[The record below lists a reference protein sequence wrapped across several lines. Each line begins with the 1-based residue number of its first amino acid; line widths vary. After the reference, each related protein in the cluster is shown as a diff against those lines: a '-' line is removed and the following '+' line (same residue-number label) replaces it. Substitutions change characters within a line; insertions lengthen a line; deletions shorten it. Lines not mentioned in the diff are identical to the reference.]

1 MKVDKLMTTARNRA
15 GFKIN
20 ISDARALYAVR
31 KRRLFQRS
39 LTIGILVLI
48 MAASVMV
55 YIHWGEAAIDFFSDP
70 LRVRAMVSRHP
81 VSSRLIFFFAN
92 FMQVVIAI
100 IPGEPFELA
109 AGYAFG
115 VVEGTLICVAAIYAA
130 SILIFLLVKRFG
142 RPVIELF
149 FEPEKIDQVRL
160 FRKPGQLNVLM
171 YILLFLPGT
180 PKDILTYLAGLTPM
194 RLPAWLIIISAR
206 LLSVV
211 TSTVSGGLLGA
222 QNYLYA
228 VAVFAVT
235 AVVALAGILMYNR
248 LNKRARQEELLQK
261 KDPGEDSRVRETITD
276 A

>member
-55 YIHWGEAAIDFFSDP
+55 YICWGEAAIDFFSDP
-70 LRVRAMVSRHP
+70 LQVRAMVSRHP

-171 YILLFLPGT
+171 HILLFLPGT

-228 VAVFAVT
+228 VAVFALT

-248 LNKRARQEELLQK
+248 LNKHARQEELLQK
-261 KDPGEDSRVRETITD
+261 QDSGKDSQVGESLPD

>member
-228 VAVFAVT
+228 VAVFALT

-248 LNKRARQEELLQK
+248 LNKHARQEELLQK
-261 KDPGEDSRVRETITD
+261 QDSGKDSQVGESLPD

>member
-1 MKVDKLMTTARNRA
+1 MPRA
-15 GFKIN
+15 QAGSKRN
-20 ISDARALYAVR
+20 ISKAGTLYAVR
-31 KRRLFQRS
+31 RRRMFQRS
-39 LTIGILVLI
+39 LTICIFILTI
-48 MAASVMV
+48 AASVLV
-55 YIHWGEAAIDFFSDP
+55 YIYWGEAAIDFFSDP
-70 LRVRAMVSRHP
+70 LQVRSMVSRHP
-81 VSSRLIFFFAN
+81 LASRLIFFFAN

-115 VVEGTLICVAAIYAA
+115 VVEGTLISVAAIYAA

-160 FRKPGQLNVLM
+160 FRRPGQLNVLM
-171 YILLFLPGT
+171 YILFFLPGT

-194 RLPAWLIIISAR
+194 RLSTWLIIISAR

-211 TSTVSGGLLGA
+211 TSTVSGGLLGS

-228 VAVFAVT
+228 LAVFAVT

-248 LNKRARQEELLQK
+248 LNKRAQEAEQLQK
-261 KDPGEDSRVRETITD
+261 RDSGVDLPDREAHGES
-276 A
+276 

>member
-39 LTIGILVLI
+39 LTIGILVLT
-48 MAASVMV
+48 MTASILV
-55 YIHWGEAAIDFFSDP
+55 YIYWGEAAIDFFSDP
-70 LRVRAMVSRHP
+70 LQVRAMVSRHP

-228 VAVFAVT
+228 VAVFALT

-248 LNKRARQEELLQK
+248 LNKHARQEELLQK
-261 KDPGEDSRVRETITD
+261 QDSGKDSQVGESLPD

>member
-1 MKVDKLMTTARNRA
+1 M
-15 GFKIN
+15 N
-20 ISDARALYAVR
+20 ISKADALYAVR
-31 KRRLFQRS
+31 RRRWFQRS
-39 LTIGILVLI
+39 LTIGILVLTF
-48 MAASVMV
+48 AASILL
-55 YIHWGEAAIDFFSDP
+55 YIFWGEAVIDFFSDP
-70 LRVRAMVSRHP
+70 LRVRAMVSRYP
-81 VSSRLIFFFAN
+81 LASRLIFFLAN
-92 FMQVVIAI
+92 FLQVIIAI

-130 SILIFLLVKRFG
+130 SILIFLLVKRYG

-160 FRKPGQLNVLM
+160 FRRPGQLNVLM

-194 RLPAWLIIISAR
+194 RLSTWLIIISAR

-211 TSTVSGGLLGA
+211 TSTVSGGLLGT

-228 VAVFAVT
+228 LAVFGVT

-248 LNKRARQEELLQK
+248 LNRRARQAELLQK
-261 KDPGEDSRVRETITD
+261 PDAGTASPEGED

>member
-1 MKVDKLMTTARNRA
+1 MARNRA
-15 GFKIN
+15 GSKLY

-31 KRRLFQRS
+31 RRRMFQRS
-39 LTIGILVLI
+39 LTIGILVLT
-48 MAASVMV
+48 MTASILV
-55 YIHWGEAAIDFFSDP
+55 YIYWGEAAIDFFSDP
-70 LRVRAMVSRHP
+70 LQVRAMVSRHP

-115 VVEGTLICVAAIYAA
+115 VVEGTLICIAAIYAA

-149 FEPEKIDQVRL
+149 FEPERIDQVRL
-160 FRKPGQLNVLM
+160 FRRPGQLNVLM

-194 RLPAWLIIISAR
+194 RLSTWLIIISAR

-228 VAVFAVT
+228 VSVFAVT

-261 KDPGEDSRVRETITD
+261 QDPGEDSQAREPLSD